1 MSASRERKERAKMS
15 MAQPEKQVSKQKK
28 KLSEG
33 WILAISVILVVVVV
47 FGSVLGIRAYQR
59 NQTVL
64 TVGDKNLTVREFN
77 YYYNQTVS
85 NYSGYASYFGIDTAK
100 ALDKQPL
107 SADAVSMMAL
117 LGMDVDILEAYKQG
131 EDSYDIT
138 WAGYFVELAKE
149 SAVQSY
155 ALYQAAIAAGF
166 DASEQVNEG
175 INSELSNLML
185 YASIN
190 GYDSE
195 DYLEMIFGQGSTMDT
210 YKEYLTVTYT
220 ASEYISQLEYDA
232 ADVDV
237 RYNESPEEF
246 DVASYY
252 LYSITVPSE
261 EETAEGEE
269 ASEETTEEEATDDE
283 AAPEEEEVDPETA
296 AKEME
301 ANFDVEN
308 EKVSVRADQTRE
320 NISTSISEDAATW
333 MFETAKPGDVKMFY
347 NETTK
352 TYFVAKLILN
362 EDYNTLSAMQIFISN
377 EEISHEGHD
386 HGEEDI
392 PESEMSPEDS
402 LAAVLAGLEADGSEE
417 SFRKLAETHNDSD
430 SMEMTDASYAYI
442 NGNISTD
449 AFLWCMEER
458 AAGDYTTFETEAGTY
473 VLYMLERSDS
483 YRYLRVNSTM
493 VTEWLEEITEA
504 AMGTCGF
511 DMDAAMNGSVGI
523 IIGNSSSNNNIS
535 IG

>member
-1 MSASRERKERAKMS
+1 MSASRERKERAKLS
-15 MAQPEKQVSKQKK
+15 MAQPERQVSKQKK

-100 ALDKQPL
+100 ALNKQNVH
-107 SADAVSMMAL
+107 ADAVSMMGYF
-117 LGMDVDILEAYKQG
+117 GMDVSALDAYKQ
-131 EDSYDIT
+131 EDGSYDIT
-138 WAGYFVELAKE
+138 WAGYFAELAKE
-149 SAVQSY
+149 NAVQTY
-155 ALYQAAIAAGF
+155 AIYQAAKAAGF
-166 DASEQVNEG
+166 DASEKVNEG
-175 INSELSNLML
+175 INGELSNLML

-190 GYDSE
+190 GYSDE
-195 DYLEMIFGQGSTMDT
+195 KYLEMIFGQGSTMDT

-220 ASEYISQLEYDA
+220 ASEYISQLEYDV
-232 ADVDV
+232 ADVDA
-237 RYNESPEEF
+237 RYEESPEEF

-252 LYSITVPSE
+252 LYSITVPTE
-261 EETAEGEE
+261 EETEEGEE
-269 ASEETTEEEATDDE
+269 ASEETTEEATEE
-283 AAPEEEEVDPETA
+283 AAEEAEEEVDPETA

-308 EKVSVRADQTRE
+308 EKVSAKVDQTRE
-320 NISTSISEDAATW
+320 NITDAISEEAATW
-333 MFETAKPGDVKMFY
+333 MFEAKPGDVKLFF
-347 NETTK
+347 NEETK
-352 TYFVAKLILN
+352 TYYVAKLIMN
-362 EDYNTLSAMQIFISN
+362 ENYNTLSALQIFISN

-386 HGEEDI
+386 HGEEDV
-392 PESEMSPEDS
+392 PESEMAPADS

-417 SFRKLAETHNDSD
+417 SFRKLAETHNDSETL
-430 SMEMTDASYAYI
+430 EMTDTSYAYI
-442 NGNISTD
+442 NGNISTE
-449 AFLWCMEER
+449 AMLWCMEDR
-458 AAGDYTTFETEAGTY
+458 AAGEFTTFETEAGTY

-493 VTEWLEEITEA
+493 VTEWLEEITDA
-504 AMGTCGF
+504 AMATCGF
-511 DMDAAMNGSVGI
+511 DMDSAMNGAVGI
-523 IIGNSSSNNNIS
+523 IIGTNNNSNNIS

>member
-1 MSASRERKERAKMS
+1 MSASRERKERAKLS
-15 MAQPEKQVSKQKK
+15 MAQPEKTVSKKKK

-33 WILAISVILVVVVV
+33 WILAISVILVVAVV
-47 FGSVLGIRAYQR
+47 FGTVLGIRSYQR

-64 TVGDKNLTVREFN
+64 TVGDKALTVREFN

-85 NYSGYASYFGIDTAK
+85 NYSGYASYFGIDTSK
-100 ALDKQPL
+100 PLDKQPL
-107 SADAVSMMAL
+107 TADAVSMMAM
-117 LGMDVDILEAYKQG
+117 LGMNIDVLEAYKQG

-155 ALYQAAIAAGF
+155 ALYQAALAAGF
-166 DASEQVNEG
+166 TASENVTQGITNEMT
-175 INSELSNLML
+175 NLML
-185 YASIN
+185 YAQIN
-190 GYDSE
+190 GYDTE
-195 DYLEMIFGQGSTMDT
+195 DYLEMIFGTGSTMET
-210 YKEYLTVTYT
+210 YEEYLTVTYT
-220 ASEYISQLEYDA
+220 ASEYISQLEYEA
-232 ADVDV
+232 GEVDV

-252 LYSITVPSE
+252 LYSITEPSE
-261 EETAEGEE
+261 EETEDGEE
-269 ASEETTEEEATDDE
+269 ATEEEPADDE
-283 AAPEEEEVDPETA
+283 AAAEEEAVDPETA

-308 EKVSVRADQTRE
+308 ENVSARVDQTRE
-320 NISTSISEDAATW
+320 EITTFIGEEAAAW
-333 MFETAKPGDVKMFY
+333 MFETAKPGDAKMFY

-352 TYFVAKLILN
+352 TYFVAQLILN
-362 EDYNTLSAMQIFISN
+362 EDYNTLSALQIFISN

-392 PESEMSPEDS
+392 PEGELPAEES

-430 SMEMTDASYAYI
+430 TMEMTDASYAYI

-449 AFLWCMEER
+449 AFLWCMEDR

-473 VLYMLERSDS
+473 VLYMLEKSDS

-504 AMGTCGF
+504 AMATCGF

-523 IIGNSSSNNNIS
+523 VIGNSSSNNIS